1 MASFQLT
8 ESDQAIADSCTL
20 LFYGKRPLVGEKPQR
35 DAAVRARVG
44 LCLGTAVKFQFPP
57 QVTSDN
63 KSMNWE
69 SKANAVLPPIAY
81 VKSIDARK
89 ISLTW
94 TYIVTDELGKG
105 SWDVGKVAAEVK
117 KIRGYINSGV
127 GKGEKDG
134 QDITIKNL
142 KNEDFII
149 FFKYGLFGDGG
160 ALYDGKSSNCY
171 TFYCAGIDVKHSGP
185 MIYEGDTDKVF
196 PLRSDISLTLIEW
209 TSGRVKDTMNVS
221 ANIPLLVK
229 YPTAGWF

>member
-1 MASFQLT
+1 MAFKLT
-8 ESDQAIADSCTL
+8 ESDQNIAESCTL
-20 LFYGKRPLVGEKPQR
+20 LFYGKRFLEGSKEQK
-35 DAAVRARVG
+35 AATIRQRVG
-44 LCLGTAVKFQFPP
+44 KCLGTPVKFQFPP

-105 SWDVGKVAAEVK
+105 NWDVENVATEVK
-117 KIRGYINSGV
+117 RIRGYINSGV
-127 GKGEKDG
+127 GVKERNGADV
-134 QDITIKNL
+134 TVKNL

-149 FFKYGLFGDGG
+149 FFKYGLFGDAG
-160 ALYDGKSSNCY
+160 ATYDGEVSDCY
-171 TFYCAGIDVKHSGP
+171 TFYCAAIDVKHSGP
-185 MIYEGDTDKVF
+185 MIYEGYTNKVF
-196 PLRSDISLTLIEW
+196 SLRSDISMTLIEW
-209 TSGRVKDTMNVS
+209 TSGRIKDTKDVS
-221 ANIPLLVK
+221 ANIPLLVQ